1 MSGKTTMARWLFD
14 ALGLGDRLSSVENN
28 IGRTMFFDFG
38 MIPIPIGRDW
48 TVNAHFWTATGQD
61 YYVSTRQT
69 VMDSVDGVIF
79 VADSQPNLMDSN
91 LESWNELQETL
102 QGTENVPVVVCLN
115 KQDLDQA
122 ATEDVLRTHLSIP
135 PEIAVFRVVASS
147 GFNVAEAAHKVVQD
161 VMRLAL
167 R

>member
-38 MIPIPIGRDW
+38 MIPIPIGKDW

-91 LESWNELQETL
+91 LESWNELQGTL

-122 ATEDVLRTHLSIP
+122 TTEDILRTRLSIP

-147 GFNVAEAAHKVVQD
+147 GLNVAEAAHRVVQD

-167 R
+167 G